1 MAVPIS
7 PETVSQEALRRYVR
21 SRNRRLS
28 VHGLEKKTATRIFE
42 ILEAGGKVEPGTHDA
57 EVLTKREVGRL
68 VRYLIVDGNPVD

>member
-1 MAVPIS
+1 MAVPFS
-7 PETVSQEALRRYVR
+7 PETVSQETLCRYVR

-57 EVLTKREVGRL
+57 EVLTKRAAGRL
-68 VRYLIVDGNPVD
+68 MRYLVVDGNSVD